1 LIPTAPVGHMTPQ
14 HASRAPMGERPE
26 HAQTRSSEA
35 VCALQRQREDA
46 LSLKAL
52 RRQIDA
58 GIAALEASEF
68 TEVADAELDTYFD
81 DLAAQSVEQAQ

>member
-1 LIPTAPVGHMTPQ
+1 MLRRGA
-14 HASRAPMGERPE
+14 R
-26 HAQTRSSEA
+26 EA

-52 RRQIDA
+52 RRRIYA

-81 DLAAQSVEQAQ
+81 GLAAQSVEQAQ